1 MEKRKGWLSVVCLS
15 ALTLLAASCS
25 QNAPAGDKGT
35 SSERGERSLRDQ
47 HGAGYAHF
55 LLYVNKMAETKVV
68 TKYDDTVKSQ
78 LVQQYLEFAQGKK
91 DVNSALRDAEQAIN
105 NKVQEEKGK

>member
-1 MEKRKGWLSVVCLS
+1 
-15 ALTLLAASCS
+15 
-25 QNAPAGDKGT
+25 
-35 SSERGERSLRDQ
+35 
-47 HGAGYAHF
+47 
-55 LLYVNKMAETKVV
+55 MAETKVV